1 MATRIAV
8 LGTGKM
14 GSALATRLAGA
25 GYELTLWDRTADR
38 AKALG
43 VGTVA
48 ASPAKAA
55 GTAEFIIS
63 SLTGAEAVRAT
74 FLGPGGALEGAH
86 GQLFIE
92 MSTAGPDVEAE
103 LEPLVTG
110 AGSQLVDATIVGA
123 PPVVEQGEAAILVGG
138 EPADVERARPI
149 LEHLG
154 TVRHVG
160 QAGNGARLK
169 LVANSMLALVVAG
182 AAELQHAG
190 ESAGLDPGDVFW
202 ILARMVPSLEVR
214 RPAYVEGE
222 LQATMFAMHDLRKDL
237 DLALGLFHA
246 DDAPVPIT
254 AIARELFGLALAE
267 YSDQDI
273 AAIVRLYGRPRA
285 DPVGGT

>member
-55 GTAEFIIS
+55 GTAEFVIS

-103 LEPLVTG
+103 LQSLVTG